1 MLIVTDHLCQPPS
14 PAHSAA
20 DSIGHVAFTTLQV
33 LFGCPTTR
41 PASLPISLWAY
52 RVTYPGATREPYE
65 SSWGHALIFRTV
77 PSANTL
83 IRWVDENAF
92 ASIVQA
98 RPCPTFGR
106 PVHRRGSPHRLRP
119 GTSPHALRIPPRG
132 GHPALRR
139 PNFVLRPAIRYSRFW
154 IWRPSSEHQRDFNP
168 PEQCAAQRTLRP
180 RLTSRS
186 GSTPSPFQA

>member
-1 MLIVTDHLCQPPS
+1 M
-14 PAHSAA
+14 
-20 DSIGHVAFTTLQV
+20 AFTTLQV

-41 PASLPISLWAY
+41 LASLPISLWAY
-52 RVTYPGATREPYE
+52 RVTYPGATREPGE

-106 PVHRRGSPHRLRP
+106 PVHHGVAPSITARYFSANLSDSTSRWTPCPPVVFATDHELRC
-119 GTSPHALRIPPRG
+119 IPL
-132 GHPALRR
+132 AVSIVS
-139 PNFVLRPAIRYSRFW
+139 NFVPV
-154 IWRPSSEHQRDFNP
+154 
-168 PEQCAAQRTLRP
+168 
-180 RLTSRS
+180 
-186 GSTPSPFQA
+186 